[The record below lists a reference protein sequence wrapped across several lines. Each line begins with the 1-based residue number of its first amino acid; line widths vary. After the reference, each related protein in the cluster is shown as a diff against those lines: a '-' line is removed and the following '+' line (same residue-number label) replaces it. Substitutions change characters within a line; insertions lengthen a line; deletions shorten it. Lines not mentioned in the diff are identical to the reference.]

1 MLAHTRRSNRSGR
14 NSRSS
19 VHVRS
24 SNQTA
29 RRKSSASGRSKSNRG
44 RGFFYT
50 ESKEKKVQ
58 TQVKEIEKTIN
69 REGKSVKMSDFDAAR
84 LLVIR
89 DSLPA
94 DREFAL
100 TAKAVPGV
108 HRSCPGQFYVARVLV
123 PSYVEIRP
131 WLQHL
136 LDNDFVNCRP
146 KQESELPAL
155 MERVFDGHPAVN
167 RSARALLNFVICMLA
182 EEKRHPEY
190 AQSSAL
196 DVLQRHK
203 ADIKA
208 LAPVLT
214 VDKKKKLLPLV
225 YKLICSRPKKAGG
238 TNMAATYELSS
249 GEVTRTLTHLQWKQ
263 QFGGRFLI
271 VTVISLVLTWT
282 VAPVVGIW
290 LLLFLNCLRFLSY
303 HVAVPGQQPIAEPTD
318 PTGKIKIKL
327 FYPSPTNS

>member
-14 NSRSS
+14 SSRSS

-69 REGKSVKMSDFDAAR
+69 REGKSVKMSDFDTAR
-84 LLVIR
+84 LLLIR

-136 LDNDFVNCRP
+136 LDNDFVNCRL

-167 RSARALLNFVICMLA
+167 RAARALLNFVICMLA

-196 DVLQRHK
+196 DALQRHT
-203 ADIKA
+203 ADVKA

-225 YKLICSRPKKAGG
+225 YKLMCSRTKKAGG
-238 TNMAATYELSS
+238 T
-249 GEVTRTLTHLQWKQ
+249 QKQ
-263 QFGGRFLI
+263 LLNITFYI
-271 VTVISLVLTWT
+271 VWIISVVLMWT
-282 VAPVVGIW
+282 GPPMIGLAF
-290 LLLFLNCLRFLSY
+290 LLFFGVLPFRIIIPLYEHTRDTPRQARPPQFQVIN
-303 HVAVPGQQPIAEPTD
+303 HIMHQPPTAAKPTD
-318 PTGKIKIKL
+318 PKPGLT
-327 FYPSPTNS
+327 